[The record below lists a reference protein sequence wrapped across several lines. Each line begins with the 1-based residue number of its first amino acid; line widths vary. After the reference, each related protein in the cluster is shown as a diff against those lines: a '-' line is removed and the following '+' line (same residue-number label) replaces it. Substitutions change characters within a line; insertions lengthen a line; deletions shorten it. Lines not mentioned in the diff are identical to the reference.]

1 MLCGFGVSLPVAF
14 WVFVLWCWFVICDVM
29 VCVLLCAWVCG
40 WNRGCCALLSG
51 LCWWFGFTLGCG
63 FCASSFLLVCGIVLF
78 RVDFRLAY
86 LWLFELL
93 VLGLSC

>member
-1 MLCGFGVSLPVAF
+1 
-14 WVFVLWCWFVICDVM
+14 M
-29 VCVLLCAWVCG
+29 VYAG
-40 WNRGCCALLSG
+40 G
-51 LCWWFGFTLGCG
+51 LGSRWGCG

-93 VLGLSC
+93 VLGWAVDVGLFLFVIRWFVGGMCLLWSPIWGGYCLIV